1 MKNKNKVENKNGLL
15 TKKDINRAAW
25 SYIFFAQST
34 QNFERM
40 MGLAFCHVMEPIL
53 RKLYKNKPDEYKK
66 SLQRHMQFFNTE
78 PQLGS
83 LIPGITIA
91 MEESRAKG
99 ENVSEET
106 IVNTKNALMGPF
118 AGIGDSM
125 LIGTYS
131 PILLSIAM
139 SMCINDG
146 NPMGPIFF
154 CIVWLL
160 SMVGLQWWL
169 FHKGYSMG
177 LDAANMFFQNKSL
190 ADKITT
196 GLTMMGLIVIGGVAS
211 TTVKAKFL
219 LQFVSGDMAISV
231 QQQIFDKIMPG
242 IVPLLVTLAT
252 WYLMD
257 KKKWSATKIVLLIVA
272 FSAVMVMFGIM

>member
-1 MKNKNKVENKNGLL
+1 MKNKNENSLL
-15 TKKDINRAAW
+15 TKKDIDKAAW
-25 SYIFFAQST
+25 SYIFFAQAT

-53 RKLYKNKPDEYKK
+53 KKLYKNNPDEYKK
-66 SLQRHMQFFNTE
+66 ALQRHMQFYNTE
-78 PQLGS
+78 PQLGA

-91 MEESRAKG
+91 MEEARAKG
-99 ENVSEET
+99 EDVSEEL

-146 NPMGPIFF
+146 NPVGPLFF
-154 CIVWLL
+154 CAVWLTTI
-160 SMVGLQWWL
+160 VGLQWYL
-169 FHKGYSMG
+169 FHKGYDMG
-177 LDAANMFFQNKSL
+177 IGAANLFFTNKAL

-196 GLTMMGLIVIGGVAS
+196 GLTMMGLVVIGGVAA
-211 TTVKAKFL
+211 TTVKSKVIY
-219 LQFVSGDMAISV
+219 QFVSGDMTLGI
-231 QQQIFDKIMPG
+231 QEQIFDKIMPG
-242 IVPLLVTLAT
+242 VLPLLVTLAV

-257 KKKWSATKIVLLIVA
+257 KKKWSATKIILAIVV
-272 FSAVMVMFGIM
+272 FSAVMVFLGIM

>member
-1 MKNKNKVENKNGLL
+1 MKNKNENSLL
-15 TKKDINRAAW
+15 TKKDIDKAAW
-25 SYIFFAQST
+25 SYIFFAQAT

-53 RKLYKNKPDEYKK
+53 KKLYKNNPDEYKK
-66 SLQRHMQFFNTE
+66 ALQRHMQFYNTE
-78 PQLGS
+78 PQLGA

-91 MEESRAKG
+91 MEEARAKG
-99 ENVSEET
+99 EDVSEEL

-146 NPMGPIFF
+146 NPVGPLFF
-154 CIVWLL
+154 CAVWLTTI
-160 SMVGLQWWL
+160 VGLQWYL
-169 FHKGYSMG
+169 FHKGYDMG
-177 LDAANMFFQNKSL
+177 IGAANLFFTNKAL

-196 GLTMMGLIVIGGVAS
+196 GLTMMGLVVIGGVAA
-211 TTVKAKFL
+211 TTVKAKVIY
-219 LQFVSGDMAISV
+219 QFVSGDMTLGI
-231 QQQIFDKIMPG
+231 QEQIFDKIMPG
-242 IVPLLVTLAT
+242 VFPLLVTLAV

-257 KKKWSATKIVLLIVA
+257 KKKWSATKIILAIVV
-272 FSAVMVMFGIM
+272 FSAVMVFLGIM

>member
-1 MKNKNKVENKNGLL
+1 MKNNQNENALL
-15 TKKDINRAAW
+15 SKKDIDRAAW
-25 SYIFFAQST
+25 SYIFFAQAT

-53 RKLYKNKPDEYKK
+53 KKLYKNNPEEYKR
-66 SLQRHMQFFNTE
+66 SLQRHMQFYNTE
-78 PQLGS
+78 PQLGA

-99 ENVSEET
+99 EDVSEEL

-125 LIGTYS
+125 LVGTYS

-139 SMCINDG
+139 SLCITDG
-146 NPMGPIFF
+146 NPMGPLFF
-154 CIVWLL
+154 CTVWLTTI
-160 SMVGLQWWL
+160 VGLQWYL

-177 LDAANMFFQNKSL
+177 IGAANLFFNNKAL

-211 TTVKAKFL
+211 TTVKAS
-219 LQFVSGDMAISV
+219 VIYEYVNGDMVINL
-231 QQQIFDKIMPG
+231 QNQIFDKIMPG
-242 IVPLLVTLAT
+242 VLPLLLTLGV

-257 KKKWSATKIVLLIVA
+257 KKKWSATKIVLAIIVFA
-272 FSAVMVMFGIM
+272 AVMVFLGIM

>member
-1 MKNKNKVENKNGLL
+1 MKSKNENAIL
-15 TKKDINRAAW
+15 TRKDIDKAAW
-25 SYIFFAQST
+25 SYIFFSQAT

-40 MGLAFCHVMEPIL
+40 MGLAFCHVLEPIL
-53 RKLYKNKPDEYKK
+53 KKLYKNDPEEYRR
-66 SLQRHMQFFNTE
+66 SLQRHMQFYNTE

-91 MEESRAKG
+91 MEEARAKG
-99 ENVSEET
+99 EDVSEEL

-146 NPMGPIFF
+146 NPVGPLFF
-154 CIVWLL
+154 CAVWLVTI
-160 SMVGLQWWL
+160 VGLQWYL
-169 FHKGYSMG
+169 FHKGYDMG
-177 LDAANMFFQNKSL
+177 IGAANLFFTNKAL

-196 GLTMMGLIVIGGVAS
+196 GLTMMGLIVIGGVAA
-211 TTVKAKFL
+211 TTVKANVIFK
-219 LQFVSGDMAISV
+219 FVSGEMTLSL
-231 QQQIFDKIMPG
+231 QEQIFDKIMPG
-242 IVPLLVTLAT
+242 VLPLLVTLAV

-257 KKKWSATKIVLLIVA
+257 KKKWSATKIVLGIVVFA
-272 FSAVMVMFGIM
+272 AVMVVLGIM

>member
-1 MKNKNKVENKNGLL
+1 MKNKNENSLL
-15 TKKDINRAAW
+15 TKKDIDKAAW
-25 SYIFFAQST
+25 SYIFFAQAT

-53 RKLYKNKPDEYKK
+53 KKLYKNNPDEYKK
-66 SLQRHMQFFNTE
+66 ALQRHMQFYNTE
-78 PQLGS
+78 PQLGA

-91 MEESRAKG
+91 MEEARAKG
-99 ENVSEET
+99 EDVSEEL

-146 NPMGPIFF
+146 NPVGPLFF
-154 CIVWLL
+154 CAVWLTTI
-160 SMVGLQWWL
+160 VGLQWYL
-169 FHKGYSMG
+169 FHKGYDMG
-177 LDAANMFFQNKSL
+177 IGAANLFFTNKAL

-196 GLTMMGLIVIGGVAS
+196 GLTMMGLVVIGGVAA
-211 TTVKAKFL
+211 TTVKAKVIY
-219 LQFVSGDMAISV
+219 QFVSGYMTLGI
-231 QQQIFDKIMPG
+231 QEQIFDKIMPG
-242 IVPLLVTLAT
+242 VLPLLVTLAV

-257 KKKWSATKIVLLIVA
+257 KKKWSATKIILAIVV
-272 FSAVMVMFGIM
+272 FSAVMVFLGIM

>member
-1 MKNKNKVENKNGLL
+1 MKNKNENSLL
-15 TKKDINRAAW
+15 TKKDIDKAAW
-25 SYIFFAQST
+25 SYIFFAQAT

-53 RKLYKNKPDEYKK
+53 KKLYKNKPDEYKK
-66 SLQRHMQFFNTE
+66 ALQRHMQFYNTE
-78 PQLGS
+78 PQLGA

-91 MEESRAKG
+91 MEEARAKG
-99 ENVSEET
+99 EDVSEEL

-146 NPMGPIFF
+146 NPVGPLFF
-154 CIVWLL
+154 CAVWLTTII
-160 SMVGLQWWL
+160 GLQWYL
-169 FHKGYSMG
+169 FHKGYDMG
-177 LDAANMFFQNKSL
+177 IGAANLFFTNKAL

-196 GLTMMGLIVIGGVAS
+196 GLTMMGLVVIGGVAA
-211 TTVKAKFL
+211 TTVKAKVIY
-219 LQFVSGDMAISV
+219 QFVSGDMTLGI
-231 QQQIFDKIMPG
+231 QEQIFDKIMPG
-242 IVPLLVTLAT
+242 VLPLLVTLAV

-257 KKKWSATKIVLLIVA
+257 KKKWSATKIILAIVV
-272 FSAVMVMFGIM
+272 FSAVMVFLGIM

>member
-1 MKNKNKVENKNGLL
+1 MKNKRESGLL
-15 TKKDINRAAW
+15 TKKDIDKAAW
-25 SYIFFAQST
+25 SYIFIAQAT

-40 MGLAFCHVMEPIL
+40 MGLAFCHVVEPCL
-53 RKLYKNKPDEYKK
+53 KKLYKDNPEEYKK
-66 SLQRHMQFFNTE
+66 ALQRHMQFFNTE
-78 PQLGS
+78 PQLGA

-99 ENVSEET
+99 EDVSEEL

-146 NPMGPIFF
+146 NPIGPLFF
-154 CIVWLL
+154 CVVWLT
-160 SMVGLQWWL
+160 SMVGLQWYL
-169 FHKGYSMG
+169 FHKGYDMG
-177 LDAANMFFQNKSL
+177 LGAANLFFTNKSL

-196 GLTMMGLIVIGGVAS
+196 GLTMMGLVVIGGVAA
-211 TTVKAKFL
+211 TTVKANVIYK
-219 LQFVSGDMAISV
+219 FVSGDMTIGI
-231 QQQIFDKIMPG
+231 QEQIFDKIMPG
-242 IVPLLVTLAT
+242 VLPLLITLAV

-257 KKKWSATKIVLLIVA
+257 KKKWTATKIVLAIVVFA
-272 FSAVMVMFGIM
+272 AVMVFLGIM

>member
-1 MKNKNKVENKNGLL
+1 MAVMKNKRENSLL
-15 TKKDINRAAW
+15 NKKDINKAAW
-25 SYIFFAQST
+25 SYIFFIQAT

-40 MGLAFCHVMEPIL
+40 MGLAFCHVLEPIL
-53 RKLYKNKPDEYKK
+53 KKLYKNDSAEYKK

-78 PQLGS
+78 PQLGA

-91 MEESRAKG
+91 MEEARAMG
-99 ENVSEET
+99 EDVSEEL

-139 SMCINDG
+139 SMCISDG
-146 NPMGPIFF
+146 NPVGPLFF
-154 CIVWLL
+154 CAVWLT
-160 SMVGLQWWL
+160 SVVGLQWYL
-169 FHKGYSMG
+169 FHKGYDMG
-177 LDAANMFFQNKSL
+177 IGAANLFFTNRSL

-196 GLTMMGLIVIGGVAS
+196 GLTMMGLIVIGGVAA
-211 TTVKAKFL
+211 TTVKANVVY
-219 LQFVSGDMAISV
+219 QFVSGEMSLSL
-231 QQQIFDKIMPG
+231 QEQIFDKIMPG
-242 IVPLLVTLAT
+242 ILPLLLTLAV

-257 KKKWSATKIVLLIVA
+257 KKKWSATKIILGIVA
-272 FSAVMVMFGIM
+272 FTAVMVFLGIM

>member
-1 MKNKNKVENKNGLL
+1 MKNKNENSLL
-15 TKKDINRAAW
+15 TKKDIDKAAW
-25 SYIFFAQST
+25 SYIFFAQAT

-53 RKLYKNKPDEYKK
+53 KKLYKNNPDEYKK
-66 SLQRHMQFFNTE
+66 ALQRHMQFYNTE
-78 PQLGS
+78 PQLGA

-91 MEESRAKG
+91 MEEARAKG
-99 ENVSEET
+99 EDVSEEL

-125 LIGTYS
+125 LVGTYS

-146 NPMGPIFF
+146 NPVGPLFF
-154 CIVWLL
+154 CAVWLTTI
-160 SMVGLQWWL
+160 VGLQWYL
-169 FHKGYSMG
+169 FHKGYDMG
-177 LDAANMFFQNKSL
+177 IGAANLFFTNKAL

-196 GLTMMGLIVIGGVAS
+196 GLTMMGLVVIGGVAA
-211 TTVKAKFL
+211 TTVKAKVIY
-219 LQFVSGDMAISV
+219 QFVSGDMTLGI
-231 QQQIFDKIMPG
+231 QEQIFDKIMPG
-242 IVPLLVTLAT
+242 VLPLMVTLAV

-257 KKKWSATKIVLLIVA
+257 KKKWSATKIILAIVV
-272 FSAVMVMFGIM
+272 FSAIMVFLGIM

>member
-1 MKNKNKVENKNGLL
+1 MKNKIENALL
-15 TKKDINRAAW
+15 SKKDIDKAAW
-25 SYIFFAQST
+25 SYIFFSQAT

-53 RKLYKNKPDEYKK
+53 KKLYKNDPEEYKK
-66 SLQRHMQFFNTE
+66 ALERHMQFYNTE
-78 PQLGS
+78 PQLGA

-91 MEESRAKG
+91 MEEARAKG
-99 ENVSEET
+99 EDVSDEL

-139 SMCINDG
+139 SLCINDG
-146 NPMGPIFF
+146 NPLGPLFF
-154 CIVWLL
+154 CTIWLITI
-160 SMVGLQWWL
+160 VGLQWWL
-169 FHKGYSMG
+169 FHKGYDMG
-177 LDAANMFFQNKSL
+177 IGAANMFFTNKAL

-196 GLTMMGLIVIGGVAS
+196 GLTMMGLIVIGGVAA
-211 TTVKAKFL
+211 TTVKANVIF
-219 LQFVSGDMAISV
+219 QYVNGDMALSI
-231 QQQIFDKIMPG
+231 QEKIFDKIMPG
-242 IVPLLVTLAT
+242 VLPLLLTLAV

-257 KKKWSATKIVLLIVA
+257 KKKWSATKVILAIVVFA
-272 FSAVMVMFGIM
+272 AVMVFLGIM

>member
-1 MKNKNKVENKNGLL
+1 MKNKRENSLL
-15 TKKDINRAAW
+15 NKKDINKAAW
-25 SYIFFAQST
+25 SYIFFIQAT

-40 MGLAFCHVMEPIL
+40 MGLAFCHVLEPIL
-53 RKLYKNKPDEYKK
+53 KKLYKNDSVEYKK

-78 PQLGS
+78 PQLGA

-91 MEESRAKG
+91 MEEARAMG
-99 ENVSEET
+99 EDVSEEL

-146 NPMGPIFF
+146 NPVGPLFF
-154 CIVWLL
+154 CAVWLT
-160 SMVGLQWWL
+160 SVVGLQWYL
-169 FHKGYSMG
+169 FHKGYHMG
-177 LDAANMFFQNKSL
+177 IGAANLFFTNRSL

-196 GLTMMGLIVIGGVAS
+196 GLTMMGLIVIGGVAA
-211 TTVKAKFL
+211 TTVKANVVY
-219 LQFVSGDMAISV
+219 QFVSGEMSLSL
-231 QQQIFDKIMPG
+231 QEQIFDKIMPG
-242 IVPLLVTLAT
+242 ILPLLLTLAV

-257 KKKWSATKIVLLIVA
+257 KKKWSATKIILGIVA
-272 FSAVMVMFGIM
+272 FTAVMVFLGIM

>member
-1 MKNKNKVENKNGLL
+1 MKNKEQGQLL
-15 TKKDINRAAW
+15 SRKDIDKAAW
-25 SYIFFAQST
+25 SYIFFSQAT

-40 MGLAFCHVMEPIL
+40 MGLAFCHVVEPIL
-53 RKLYKNKPDEYKK
+53 KKLYKNDDEEYKRALK
-66 SLQRHMQFFNTE
+66 RHMQFYNTE
-78 PQLGS
+78 PQLGA

-91 MEESRAKG
+91 MEEARASG
-99 ENVSEET
+99 EEVSEEL

-125 LIGTYS
+125 LIGTLS

-146 NPMGPIFF
+146 NPVGPIFF
-154 CIVWLL
+154 CVTWLV
-160 SMVGLQWWL
+160 SMVALQWFL

-177 LDAANMFFQNKSL
+177 IDAANTFFKNKAL
-190 ADKITT
+190 TNKITT

-211 TTVKAKFL
+211 TTVKASVIYKL
-219 LQFVSGDMAISV
+219 VSGDMSISI
-231 QQQIFDKIMPG
+231 QEQIFDKIMPALL
-242 IVPLLVTLAT
+242 PLAATLVV

-257 KKKWSATKIVLLIVA
+257 KKKWNANKIILAIVVFA
-272 FSAVMVMFGIM
+272 AVMVALGIM

>member
-1 MKNKNKVENKNGLL
+1 MKSKNENAIL
-15 TKKDINRAAW
+15 TRKDIDKAAW
-25 SYIFFAQST
+25 SYIFFSQAT

-40 MGLAFCHVMEPIL
+40 MGLAFCHVLEPIL
-53 RKLYKNKPDEYKK
+53 KKLYKNDPEEYRR
-66 SLQRHMQFFNTE
+66 SLQRHMQFYNTE

-91 MEESRAKG
+91 MEEARAKG
-99 ENVSEET
+99 EDVNEEL

-146 NPMGPIFF
+146 NPVGPLFF
-154 CIVWLL
+154 CAVWLVTI
-160 SMVGLQWWL
+160 VGLQWYL
-169 FHKGYSMG
+169 FHKGYDMG
-177 LDAANMFFQNKSL
+177 IGAANLFFTNKAL

-196 GLTMMGLIVIGGVAS
+196 GLTMMGLIVIGGVAA
-211 TTVKAKFL
+211 TTVKANVIFK
-219 LQFVSGDMAISV
+219 FVSGEMTLSL
-231 QQQIFDKIMPG
+231 QEQIFDKIMPG
-242 IVPLLVTLAT
+242 VLPLLVTLT
-252 WYLMD
+252 VWYLMD
-257 KKKWSATKIVLLIVA
+257 KKKWSATKIVLGIVVFA
-272 FSAVMVMFGIM
+272 AVMVVLGIM

>member
-1 MKNKNKVENKNGLL
+1 MKSKNENAIL
-15 TKKDINRAAW
+15 TRKDIDKAAW
-25 SYIFFAQST
+25 SYIFFSQAT

-40 MGLAFCHVMEPIL
+40 MGLAFCHVLEPIL
-53 RKLYKNKPDEYKK
+53 KKLYKNDPEEYRR
-66 SLQRHMQFFNTE
+66 SLQRHMQFYNTE

-91 MEESRAKG
+91 MEEARAKG
-99 ENVSEET
+99 EDVNEEL

-146 NPMGPIFF
+146 NPVGPLFF
-154 CIVWLL
+154 CAVWLVTI
-160 SMVGLQWWL
+160 VGLQWYL
-169 FHKGYSMG
+169 FHKGYDMG
-177 LDAANMFFQNKSL
+177 IGAANLFFTNKAL

-196 GLTMMGLIVIGGVAS
+196 GLTMMGLIVIGGVAA
-211 TTVKAKFL
+211 TTVKANVIFK
-219 LQFVSGDMAISV
+219 FVSGEMTLSL
-231 QQQIFDKIMPG
+231 QEQIFDKIMPG
-242 IVPLLVTLAT
+242 VLPLLVTLAV

-257 KKKWSATKIVLLIVA
+257 KKKWSATKIVLGIVVFA
-272 FSAVMVMFGIM
+272 AVMVVLGIM

>member
-1 MKNKNKVENKNGLL
+1 MKNKNENSLL
-15 TKKDINRAAW
+15 TKKDIDKAAW
-25 SYIFFAQST
+25 SYIFFAQAT

-53 RKLYKNKPDEYKK
+53 KKLYKNNPDEYKK
-66 SLQRHMQFFNTE
+66 ALQRHMQFYNTE
-78 PQLGS
+78 PQLGA

-91 MEESRAKG
+91 MEEARAKG
-99 ENVSEET
+99 EDVSEEL

-146 NPMGPIFF
+146 NPVGPLFF
-154 CIVWLL
+154 CAVWLTTI
-160 SMVGLQWWL
+160 VGLQWYL
-169 FHKGYSMG
+169 FHKGYDMG
-177 LDAANMFFQNKSL
+177 IGAANLFFTNKAL

-196 GLTMMGLIVIGGVAS
+196 GLTMMGLVVIGGVAA
-211 TTVKAKFL
+211 TTVKAKVIY
-219 LQFVSGDMAISV
+219 QFVSGDMTLGI
-231 QQQIFDKIMPG
+231 QEQIFDKIMPG
-242 IVPLLVTLAT
+242 VLPLLVTLAV

-257 KKKWSATKIVLLIVA
+257 KKKWSATKIILAIVV
-272 FSAVMVMFGIM
+272 FSAVMVFLGIM

>member
-1 MKNKNKVENKNGLL
+1 MKNKNENSLL
-15 TKKDINRAAW
+15 TKKDIDKAAW
-25 SYIFFAQST
+25 SYIFFAQAT

-53 RKLYKNKPDEYKK
+53 KKLYKNNPDEYKK
-66 SLQRHMQFFNTE
+66 ALQRHMQFYNTE
-78 PQLGS
+78 PQLGA

-91 MEESRAKG
+91 MEEARAKG
-99 ENVSEET
+99 EDVSEEL

-146 NPMGPIFF
+146 NPVGPLFF
-154 CIVWLL
+154 CAVWLTTI
-160 SMVGLQWWL
+160 VGLQWYL
-169 FHKGYSMG
+169 FHKGYDMG
-177 LDAANMFFQNKSL
+177 IGAANLFFTNKAL

-196 GLTMMGLIVIGGVAS
+196 GLTMMGLVVIGGVAA
-211 TTVKAKFL
+211 TTVKAKVIY
-219 LQFVSGDMAISV
+219 QYVSGDMTLGI
-231 QQQIFDKIMPG
+231 QEQIFDKIMPG
-242 IVPLLVTLAT
+242 VLPLLVTLAV

-257 KKKWSATKIVLLIVA
+257 KKKWSATKIILAIVV
-272 FSAVMVMFGIM
+272 FSAVMVFLGIM

>member
-1 MKNKNKVENKNGLL
+1 MKNKRENSLL
-15 TKKDINRAAW
+15 NKKDINKAAW
-25 SYIFFAQST
+25 SYIFFIQAT

-40 MGLAFCHVMEPIL
+40 MGLAFCHVLEPIL
-53 RKLYKNKPDEYKK
+53 KKLYKNDSGEYKK

-78 PQLGS
+78 PQLGA

-91 MEESRAKG
+91 MEEARAMG
-99 ENVSEET
+99 EDVSEEL

-146 NPMGPIFF
+146 NPVGPLFF
-154 CIVWLL
+154 CAVWLT
-160 SMVGLQWWL
+160 SVVGLQWYL
-169 FHKGYSMG
+169 FHKGYDMG
-177 LDAANMFFQNKSL
+177 IGAANLFFTNRSL

-196 GLTMMGLIVIGGVAS
+196 GLTMMGLIVIGGVAA
-211 TTVKAKFL
+211 TTVKANVVY
-219 LQFVSGDMAISV
+219 QFVNGEMSLSL
-231 QQQIFDKIMPG
+231 QEQIFDKIMPG
-242 IVPLLVTLAT
+242 ILPLLLTLAV

-257 KKKWSATKIVLLIVA
+257 KKKWSATKIILGIVA
-272 FSAVMVMFGIM
+272 FTAVMVFLGIM